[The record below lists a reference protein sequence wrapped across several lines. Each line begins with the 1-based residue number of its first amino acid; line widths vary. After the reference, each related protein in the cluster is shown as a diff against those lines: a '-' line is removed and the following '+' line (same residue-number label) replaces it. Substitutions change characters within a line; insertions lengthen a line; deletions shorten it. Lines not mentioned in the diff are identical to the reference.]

1 LHYECSRAR
10 LYRRFFYNLV
20 RQFRAIGGLLVPT
33 KAVYLLVVE
42 GFADWEPAH
51 ALAELRRHGQYRVE
65 VVGLSRDSVQ
75 SMGGLTVQPSRA
87 LADLDLSDIAVF
99 ILPGGDRWERQPMEP
114 VLGQTLAALDA
125 AGVPIAAIC
134 AATTAIARAGLLH
147 GRRHTSNGL
156 AYLQAQVPGYTE
168 GSNYADVP
176 AVRDRGLITASGLAD
191 VEFAAEIMAELGVLS
206 KANRQVWTTLFRSGR
221 VRPGVA

>member
-1 LHYECSRAR
+1 M
-10 LYRRFFYNLV
+10 
-20 RQFRAIGGLLVPT
+20 PT
-33 KAVYLLVVE
+33 KAVYLLAIP

-65 VVGLSRDSVQ
+65 IVGLTRDPVQ
-75 SMGGLTVQPSRA
+75 SMGGLTVQPSCA
-87 LADLDLSDIAVF
+87 LAGLDLGDIAVF
-99 ILPGGDRWERQPMEP
+99 ILPGGDRWERQPTEP
-114 VLGQTLAALDA
+114 ELGQTLAALDA

-156 AYLQAQVPGYTE
+156 AYLQAQVPAYTE
-168 GSNYADVP
+168 AAAYVDAP

-206 KANRQVWTTLFRSGR
+206 EADRQLWTAIYRSGR
-221 VRPGVA
+221 LPAGVV